1 MSLHLY
7 LKGLLRILGESDDE
21 IKHIVVQS
29 MVQNIDLVNAFPQL
43 FRKWVRALVGIWAT
57 NA

>member
-43 FRKWVRALVGIWAT
+43 FRALVGIWAT